1 MEIVFEK
8 QSKVRGKLSITLQPE
23 DYLGEFDKEL
33 KKIASKAHIKGFR
46 PGKTPVTVVKNLYG
60 NEVLGDTVLKLF
72 SQNVDNY
79 LRENNIHF
87 LGEPIAPEEYNFPR
101 FNVRFPETYSF
112 QVEMA
117 LVPPFELKT
126 EGIEAISYKITL
138 SEEEKNSEFEAFLER
153 QASIKDVEKVE
164 SENDFVMGN
173 CTFSLES
180 IEIKAET
187 ESQTEPATITRYAW
201 FLISKLKKEVQ
212 EQFMGLEKETEIEI
226 YPFQV
231 FEKEEDTLKNIFGTK
246 EEDFTLL
253 KNKKAKFKV
262 ERVSR
267 IEKPELNESY
277 FKQVFPN
284 EEISDE
290 NAFKEK
296 ILQNIVNDINTHAI
310 NFAKEKLKED
320 FINKNAFEVDIE
332 FLLRYLTQA
341 KKISEAEVAEI
352 KQKPKEFLKGVHW
365 EVLSNKLIQKYNVE
379 VTFEEVKKNYVN
391 DVINR
396 IRQMGLNIGDDSWVY
411 EFAFKQFKSLSKSQ
425 IDSIYNN
432 IAREKAID
440 KLYEELPKTERET
453 SLKEFN
459 EILKKGIKAS

>member
-8 QSKVRGKLSITLQPE
+8 QSEVRGKLSITLQPE
-23 DYLGEFDKEL
+23 DYLSELDKEL

-46 PGKTPVTVVKNLYG
+46 PGKTPVAVVKNLYG
-60 NEVLGDTVLKLF
+60 NEILGDTVLKLF
-72 SQNVDNY
+72 SQNVDKY
-79 LRENNIHF
+79 LRENDIHF
-87 LGEPIAPEEYNFPR
+87 LGEPIAPENYDFPR

-138 SEEEKNSEFEAFLER
+138 SEEEKNKEFEAFLER
-153 QASIKDVEKVE
+153 QASIKEAQKVE

-173 CTFSLES
+173 CTFNLES
-180 IEIKAET
+180 TEVEA
-187 ESQTEPATITRYAW
+187 ESQTEPTTITRYAL
-201 FLISKLKKEVQ
+201 FLVSKLKKEAQ
-212 EQFMGLEKETEIEI
+212 EQFMGLEKGSEIEI

-231 FEKEEDTLKNIFGTK
+231 FENEEDTKENIFGTK

-253 KNKKAKFKV
+253 KDKKAKFQV
-262 ERVSR
+262 ERISR
-267 IEKPELNESY
+267 REKPELTESY

-290 NAFKEK
+290 NAFKER
-296 ILQNIVNDINTHAI
+296 ILQNIVSDINIHAI

-320 FINKNAFEVDIE
+320 FIKQNTFEVDIE

-341 KKISEAEVAEI
+341 KRVSEAEIKEI
-352 KQKPKEFLKGVHW
+352 KQKPQEFLKGVHW
-365 EVLSNKLIQKYNVE
+365 EVLSNELIKKYNVE
-379 VTFEEVKKNYVN
+379 VTFEEVKQDYING
-391 DVINR
+391 VIAR
-396 IRQMGLNIGDDSWVY
+396 VRQMGLNTGDDAWMY
-411 EFAFKQFKSLSKSQ
+411 EFAFKQFKGLNKSQ
-425 IDSIYNN
+425 IDAIYTN

-440 KLYEELPKTERET
+440 RLYEELPKTEKET
-453 SLKEFN
+453 SLKEFD
-459 EILKKGIKAS
+459 EILKRGINA

>member
-8 QSKVRGKLSITLQPE
+8 QSEVRGKLSITLKPE

-46 PGKTPVTVVKNLYG
+46 PGKTPVSVVKNLYG

-72 SQNVDNY
+72 SQNVDSY

-87 LGEPIAPEEYNFPR
+87 LGEPIAPEDYDFPR

-138 SEEEKNSEFEAFLER
+138 SEEEKNNEFEAFLER
-153 QASIKDVEKVE
+153 QASIKDAEKVE

-180 IEIKAET
+180 TETQAET
-187 ESQTEPATITRYAW
+187 ESQTEPTTITRYAL
-201 FLISKLKKEVQ
+201 FLVGKLKKEAQ
-212 EQFMGLEKETEIEI
+212 EQFMGLEKDSEIEI

-231 FEKEEDTLKNIFGTK
+231 FENEEDALQNIFGTN
-246 EEDFTLL
+246 EEDIALL
-253 KNKKAKFKV
+253 KDKKAKFKA
-262 ERVSR
+262 ERISR
-267 IEKPELNESY
+267 REKPELNESF
-277 FKQVFPN
+277 FKQFFPN

-290 NAFKEK
+290 NAFKER
-296 ILQNIVNDINTHAI
+296 ILQNIVGNINSHAI

-320 FINKNAFEVDIE
+320 FINQNAFEVDID
-332 FLLRYLTQA
+332 FLLRYLVQT
-341 KKISEAEVAEI
+341 KRTSEAEIEEI
-352 KQKPKEFLKGVHW
+352 KQKPQEFLKGVHW
-365 EVLSNKLIQKYNVE
+365 EVLSNKLIQKYNIE
-379 VTFEEVKKNYVN
+379 VTFEEVKKDYVN
-391 DVINR
+391 GVINR
-396 IRQMGLNIGDDSWVY
+396 IRQMGLNTGDDSWIY
-411 EFAFKQFKSLSKSQ
+411 EFAFKQFKGLSKAE
-425 IDSIYNN
+425 IDSIYNS
-432 IAREKAID
+432 IARNKSID
-440 KLYEELPKTERET
+440 KLYEELPKTEKEV
-453 SLKEFN
+453 SLKELD
-459 EILKKGIKAS
+459 EILKKGI